1 IKVLDTPAVEAQ
13 RWHFQLAREA
23 GKDPRIRK
31 AVSLAIDRNTIIK
44 ELLLGYA
51 RPVVSPIPP
60 GLIGHTNLG
69 QKPYD
74 PDKARA
80 ILKQAGYQTLTLDF
94 VLMKDL
100 YPKQLEIAQA
110 VAAMLSEVGIKVNIR
125 NLEIATAREQRSAG
139 NYDLFFSG
147 WAHMPH
153 DPDWYFGQWFT
164 RAGAEKLTRFSD
176 PRAKLLLAE
185 GAPQSAVDELNRHL
199 GLREPLWVQYGIFL
213 RSVVRGDFG
222 QSFQYRS
229 PALRVVVERVPA
241 TIQLALTAMAL
252 TVLVGVSIGIVAA
265 VRQGSA
271 YDYAGTV
278 LAVLGQSL
286 PNFWLGIMLM
296 LLFGV
301 TLRWLPT
308 SGFHGWQSLVLPS
321 VTLAAFPTALVA
333 RLTRSSLLEILGQEY
348 IRTGRAKGLG
358 EPRVVLRHA
367 LKNATI
373 PLLTVLGLQIGTLLG
388 GAVITE
394 SIFAWPGMGKLVV
407 DAIFFRDFPVVQTI
421 LILSA

>member
-1 IKVLDTPAVEAQ
+1 MHAYVLRRVWQSAVTLIGVSILVFLILRVIPGDPAKMLLPEGAPESAVEA
-13 RWHFQLAREA
+13 
-23 GKDPRIRK
+23 
-31 AVSLAIDRNTIIK
+31 
-44 ELLLGYA
+44 
-51 RPVVSPIPP
+51 
-60 GLIGHTNLG
+60 
-69 QKPYD
+69 
-74 PDKARA
+74 
-80 ILKQAGYQTLTLDF
+80 
-94 VLMKDL
+94 
-100 YPKQLEIAQA
+100 
-110 VAAMLSEVGIKVNIR
+110 
-125 NLEIATAREQRSAG
+125 
-139 NYDLFFSG
+139 
-147 WAHMPH
+147 
-153 DPDWYFGQWFT
+153 
-164 RAGAEKLTRFSD
+164 
-176 PRAKLLLAE
+176 
-185 GAPQSAVDELNRHL
+185 LNRHL

-241 TIQLALTAMAL
+241 TIQLALCAMAL

-265 VRQGSA
+265 VRQGTA

-308 SGFHGWQSLVLPS
+308 SGFHGWPSLVLPS

-421 LILSA
+421 LILSATIFVVINLLVDLLYTVIDPRIRYG